1 MKRAVGSVIV
11 GTVPDEEAVPLIRA
25 IISIK
30 VFTESGPSRRVDDL
44 LVLNQKNAVG
54 DPDVET

>member
-30 VFTESGPSRRVDDL
+30 VFSAFCP
-44 LVLNQKNAVG
+44 
-54 DPDVET
+54 